1 MEARYCPSVGFT
13 LLLWVAGRTDVR
25 PVHRVSES
33 RSVAAEAVCLKH
45 ARKMLDKL
53 SMRPQTSGRPSP
65 WEAQGGSKKE
75 GKILETLDKIG
86 TGRSDCDDSGVEAI
100 LDEVI
105 DLEEYARLG
114 KQPPLAKGYRFRVN
128 ADPFVVH
135 DPTPTG
141 LEVLTLAGLLPAKE
155 YTLRVKFAG
164 ERPRK
169 VGLDDKI
176 DLRRPGVEK
185 FKALPRDQTEG

>member
-1 MEARYCPSVGFT
+1 MEA
-13 LLLWVAGRTDVR
+13 
-25 PVHRVSES
+25 
-33 RSVAAEAVCLKH
+33 
-45 ARKMLDKL
+45 LDKFGPE
-53 SMRPQTSGRPSP
+53 SPQ
-65 WEAQGGSKKE
+65 
-75 GKILETLDKIG
+75 
-86 TGRSDCDDSGVEAI
+86 CDDSGVEAI

-105 DLEEYARLG
+105 DLEEYAKLG
-114 KQPPLAKGYRFRVN
+114 KRPPLARGYRFKVN
-128 ADPFVVH
+128 ADSYVVS

-141 LEVLTLAGLLPAKE
+141 LEVLTLAGLLPAKD

-169 VGLDDKI
+169 VGLNEKI